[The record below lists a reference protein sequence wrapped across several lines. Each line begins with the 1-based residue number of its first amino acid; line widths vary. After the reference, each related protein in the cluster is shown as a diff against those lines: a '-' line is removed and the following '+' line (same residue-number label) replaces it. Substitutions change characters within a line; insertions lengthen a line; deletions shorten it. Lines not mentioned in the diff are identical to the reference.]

1 MQSMISTQQ
10 AAGQEQTARPQKKL
24 PPLWSLERKPEPT
37 VVRLGNGV
45 EIGGKRLCLIAGPC
59 AVESYEQ
66 TLEAALSARDAGV
79 RAMRGGAFKPRTS
92 PYAFQGL
99 GHEGL
104 EILKRVKAETGLL
117 IVTEA
122 MDCDEMDAVAS
133 VADMVQIGSR
143 NMQNFP
149 LLRKAGG
156 LRKPVLLKRG
166 AAATLDEFLMA
177 AEYVLAGGNSEVVLC
192 ERGIRT
198 FDTHSRNTLDLNV
211 LPVLRERTHLPVII
225 DPSHGTGRRS
235 SVLPMSRAAVAAGCD
250 GLLIEVHPHPDSAL
264 CDGDQSI
271 TPSELKTLVSQC
283 QAVARAIGR
292 DL

>member
-1 MQSMISTQQ
+1 MS
-10 AAGQEQTARPQKKL
+10 APAVAEERKRKAGT
-24 PPLWSLERKPEPT
+24 PPLHSLERKPEPT
-37 VVRLGNGV
+37 VVDLGDGIA
-45 EIGGKRLCLIAGPC
+45 IGGTRVCVIAGPC

-66 TLEAALSARDAGV
+66 TLEAARRVKAAGV

-92 PYAFQGL
+92 PYSFQGL
-99 GHEGL
+99 GREGL
-104 EILKRVKAETGLL
+104 GILARVKAETGLK

-122 MDCDEMDAVAS
+122 MDGDEIEAVAE

-143 NMQNFP
+143 NMQNFS
-149 LLRKAGG
+149 LLKKAG
-156 LRKPVLLKRG
+156 RVARPVLLKRG

-177 AEYVLAGGNSEVVLC
+177 AEYVLDAGNPDVVLC

-225 DPSHGTGRRS
+225 DPSHGTGRRG
-235 SVLPMSRAAVAAGCD
+235 SVLPLSRASVAAGAD
-250 GLLIEVHPHPDSAL
+250 GLLVEVHPDPDAAL

-271 TPSELKTLVSQC
+271 RPEELAVLVDQC
-283 QAVARAIGR
+283 RAIARVLGR